1 MIQFVRVSVFPR
13 LLPSAFVPPFFYQIA
28 VSNWSD
34 SSRHNTLDANPNQ
47 EANLFKGLDS
57 QRLLA
62 LFVAGWLLFS
72 FPLLGLWDRDATL
85 LGIPLFPAALFI
97 IWALLIAISAWLME
111 RPGPPSQDD

>member
-1 MIQFVRVSVFPR
+1 
-13 LLPSAFVPPFFYQIA
+13 
-28 VSNWSD
+28 
-34 SSRHNTLDANPNQ
+34 
-47 EANLFKGLDS
+47 LFKGLDS